1 MRRMHLAVMGVVC
14 ALVLG
19 STVSG
24 CRSREDSARAAE
36 QRSDSTLPA
45 KAKQEA
51 QGSEGKKAAPSAAQV
66 QSAAAAPSTAPAAN
80 KAASPS
86 ANLRFEAA
94 MKSAPPAP
102 SGAAFKADEGRM
114 GGGLGLSGVGAG
126 GGDKAPGGMGLGLSG
141 KGSGGGGIGTIGT
154 KGRGGGS
161 ASYGAGSALAGPGP
175 GSIVMHGQGSISLG
189 GKGIGGSL
197 ASKNVASETSS
208 FGEGYRDYGVN
219 PFVTASEDRL
229 STFAVDVDT
238 ASYTLSRRK
247 LLDGALPP
255 KEAVRVEEFLNYF
268 RYTYPEPT
276 ESDGPLAVH
285 LDAAPSPYTPGRHLL
300 RVGVQGRRVSM
311 SERKPAHLTFLVDVS
326 GSMQSPDRLPLAKR
340 ALRMLVDNLRDGDTV
355 ALVTYAGNVRRV
367 LPPTGMEQKASIHAA
382 IEDLSAGGST
392 AMASGIELAY
402 QEAMKTLD
410 GGSLS
415 RIIIL
420 SDGDANVGTT
430 SHAEILKRIRGHVK
444 EGVTV
449 TTVGFG
455 MGNYQDTMMEQLADQ
470 GNGNHYYVDSLLAAR
485 RIFQEQ
491 LGGTLEVIA
500 QDVKLQVD
508 FDPAQ
513 VSRYR
518 LVGYENR
525 DIADRD
531 FRNDRVDAGEI
542 GSGHTV
548 TALYEVEL
556 KPGAGEGLATV
567 RVRAKRPRGESA
579 TERAWRFPAAA
590 LASSFKEAKAD
601 LRFATAVMGAAEL
614 LRRSPH
620 ADRWSFESVR
630 EIARAATPAGNAE
643 REEFLSL
650 LEKARP
656 LLRGVAAR

>member
-1 MRRMHLAVMGVVC
+1 MRRIHTAVMGVVC

-19 STVSG
+19 SVTSG
-24 CRSREDSARAAE
+24 CRSQEDTASAKKQSPSEARLEMKLERPKEAAKVAHVAPPG
-36 QRSDSTLPA
+36 SSGTPA
-45 KAKQEA
+45 SNEAPRPNARPGVELSAKL
-51 QGSEGKKAAPSAAQV
+51 
-66 QSAAAAPSTAPAAN
+66 AAN
-80 KAASPS
+80 PINRPEAMA
-86 ANLRFEAA
+86 LR
-94 MKSAPPAP
+94 
-102 SGAAFKADEGRM
+102 SGPLPHGGTTAEGQL
-114 GGGLGLSGVGAG
+114 GGLGLRGTAAG
-126 GGDKAPGGMGLGLSG
+126 GGGTSA
-141 KGSGGGGIGTIGT
+141 GIGGIGT
-154 KGRGGGS
+154 KGRGGGIS
-161 ASYGAGSALAGPGP
+161 SYGTGGGVLMGKGSGGA
-175 GSIVMHGQGSISLG
+175 LG
-189 GKGIGGSL
+189 GNAHAGRMNK
-197 ASKNVASETSS
+197 VAAAPADPTSS
-208 FGEGYRDYGVN
+208 SGEGYRDYGVN
-219 PFVTASEDRL
+219 PFVTAAEDRL

-247 LLDGALPP
+247 LLEGALPP
-255 KEAVRVEEFLNYF
+255 REAVRVEEFLNYF
-268 RYTYPEPT
+268 RYAYPAPNKE
-276 ESDGPLAVH
+276 DGPLAVH
-285 LDAAPSPYTPGRHLL
+285 LDAAPSPFTPGRHLL
-300 RVGVQGRRVSM
+300 RVGVQGRRLAV
-311 SERKPAHLTFLVDVS
+311 SERKAAHLTFLVDVS

-367 LPPTGMEQKASIHAA
+367 LPPTSMEHKALIHAA

-392 AMASGIELAY
+392 AMASGIKLAY

-410 GGSLS
+410 GVSLS
-415 RIIIL
+415 RVVIL
-420 SDGDANVGTT
+420 SDGDANVGRT
-430 SHAEILKRIRGHVK
+430 SHEEILKTIRGHVK
-444 EGVTV
+444 EGITV

-470 GNGNHYYVDSLLAAR
+470 GNGNHYYVDSLMAAR

-500 QDVKLQVD
+500 QDVKLQVE

-513 VSRYR
+513 VARYR

-531 FRNDRVDAGEI
+531 FRDDRVDAGEI

-556 KPGAGEGLATV
+556 KPGAGEGMATV
-567 RVRAKRPRGESA
+567 RVRAKRPRGASA
-579 TERAWRFPAAA
+579 TERAWRFSATR
-590 LASSFKEAKAD
+590 LARTFQDASAD

-643 REEFLSL
+643 REEFLAL
-650 LEKARP
+650 LERARP
-656 LLRGVAAR
+656 LLRSVAAR